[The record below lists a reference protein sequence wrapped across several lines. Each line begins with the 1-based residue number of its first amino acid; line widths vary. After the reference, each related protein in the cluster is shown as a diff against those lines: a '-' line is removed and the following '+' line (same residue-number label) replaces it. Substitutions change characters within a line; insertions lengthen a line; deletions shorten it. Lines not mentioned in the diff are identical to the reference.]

1 VSAVFDRA
9 VFNPGRCFIGR
20 YEVKSAIVSGS
31 TYGVRRGRLED
42 YVTKKSPAS
51 GLGMRIGILCP
62 ENNRRKLP
70 GKRAVGESGEKSIW
84 YTDYQ

>member
-1 VSAVFDRA
+1 M
-9 VFNPGRCFIGR
+9 
-20 YEVKSAIVSGS
+20 
-31 TYGVRRGRLED
+31 RRGRLED